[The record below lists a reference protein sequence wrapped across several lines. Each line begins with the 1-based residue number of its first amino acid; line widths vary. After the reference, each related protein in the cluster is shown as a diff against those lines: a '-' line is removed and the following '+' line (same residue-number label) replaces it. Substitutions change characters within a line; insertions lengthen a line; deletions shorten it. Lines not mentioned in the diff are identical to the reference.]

1 MSSQQQTVS
10 VSGIVFDAATG
21 RGHVPASMR
30 ADGSMRK
37 EIRIRPGYRPPEDI
51 ERYRHPKAAA
61 LKNRRQVPGAEEVKS
76 DPPQNNNKNVKRR
89 ESQRGKIPEKMNH
102 DQAPSKTDVTATE
115 GGRKKKNQQ
124 QKTTDSEASTKP
136 SDAVAGDRN
145 VDGKAPVETKP
156 TDPDT
161 EREKKARNLRKKLRQ
176 ARELRDRRDQG
187 ASLLPEQ
194 EAKVVRIEELTRELE
209 ALGFNDEGEKKEEE
223 KKRNVM
229 P

>member
-61 LKNRRQVPGAEEVKS
+61 LRNRQQVPGAEEVKS
-76 DPPQNNNKNVKRR
+76 ETSRNNSKNEKRQ
-89 ESQRGKIPEKMNH
+89 ESQRGKTPGKTNH
-102 DQAPSKTDVTATE
+102 DQAPAKTDVTATE
-115 GGRKKKNQQ
+115 GGKKKKNKQQQQ
-124 QKTTDSEASTKP
+124 QKDSDAPTKP

-145 VDGKAPVETKP
+145 VDTKTQAETKP

-176 ARELRDRRDQG
+176 ARELRDKRDQG

-194 EAKVVRIEELTRELE
+194 LAKVVRIEELTRDLE
-209 ALGFNDEGEKKEEE
+209 ALGFDAEGEKKEE
-223 KKRNVM
+223 KKKDAT